1 MKKFSFKG
9 GIHIHG
15 SAAKK
20 ALTTNSQIIIPKDPE
35 YLYLP
40 LNQQLGKPSVP
51 VVAVGDQVKAGQ
63 ILASKDGGFSA
74 NIHSPISGTVEH
86 IDYLI
91 NEPTGQLSKS
101 IVIKNDFS
109 NQSIEYI
116 TRSYEEAMK
125 LTAKNIID
133 IMEESGLVGLGG
145 ATFPTPIKYLGAK
158 KCSAVILNGI
168 ECEPYNTADY
178 AIMKNNYKEVIRGL
192 KYMLVASGATK
203 GYICIEDNKM
213 DVYETFRQALSG
225 DADIQVALFKEKYP
239 QGAEKQLISALLN
252 KEVPYGGLPID
263 IGVIVNNVGTAK
275 ALCDAVE
282 LGKPLTHHYLTITGN
297 IKKPSNYYVPVGILF
312 KDLIDEEDFIK
323 NNVLLAGGLMMG
335 KTMYTEAT
343 PVTKGINAIILLE
356 DLPKVGPELPCVRC
370 SSCIDNC
377 PAFLA
382 PTTLSQL
389 VKNNKYDTLNE
400 YGIVACIECG
410 TCSYVC
416 PSHIPLLDY
425 IRHGKFELRRR

>member
-20 ALTTNSQIIIPKDPE
+20 ALTTNSQIIIPKEPE

-40 LNQQLGKPSVP
+40 LNQQLGRPSVP
-51 VVAVGDQVKAGQ
+51 VVAVGDEVKAGQ
-63 ILASKDGGFSA
+63 IIAKKDGTFSA
-74 NIHSPISGTVEH
+74 NIHSPISGFVEH
-86 IDYLI
+86 IDFLI

-101 IVIKNDFS
+101 IVIKNNFS
-109 NQSIEYI
+109 NQEVEYI
-116 TRSYEEAMK
+116 SRTTDEAMK
-125 LTAKNIID
+125 LTSKNIVD

-145 ATFPTPIKYLGAK
+145 ATFPTPVKYTGSK
-158 KCSAVILNGI
+158 KCDAVILNGI

-178 AIMKNNYKEVIRGL
+178 AIMKNHCKEVIRGL
-192 KYMLVASGATK
+192 KYMLLASGATK

-213 DVYETFRQALSG
+213 DIYETFRQSLSG
-225 DADIQVALFKEKYP
+225 NTDIQVALFKEKYP
-239 QGAEKQLISALLN
+239 QGAEKQLVSALLN

-297 IKKPSNYYVPVGILF
+297 IKSPSNYYVPIGILF
-312 KDLIDEEDFIK
+312 KDLIDEEDFNK

-335 KTMYTEAT
+335 KTMYTEMT

-356 DLPKVGPELPCVRC
+356 NLPKVGPELPCVRC

-377 PAFLA
+377 PAFLS
-382 PTTLSQL
+382 PTNLAQL
-389 VKNNKYDTLNE
+389 VKNNKFDSLDE

-425 IRHGKFELRRR
+425 IRHGKLELRRR

>member
-15 SAAKK
+15 SNAKK
-20 ALTTNSQIIIPKDPE
+20 ALTTKSQIIIPKDPE

-40 LNQQLGKPSVP
+40 LNQQLGKPSKP
-51 VVAVGDQVKAGQ
+51 VVAIGDQVKAGQ
-63 ILASKDGGFSA
+63 LIAEKDSSFSA
-74 NIHSPISGTVEH
+74 NIHAPISGIIEH
-86 IDYLI
+86 IDYMI
-91 NEPTGQLSKS
+91 NEPTGQFSKS

-109 NQSIEYI
+109 NLEVDYI
-116 TRSYEEAMK
+116 TRSSEEAKK
-125 LTAKNIID
+125 LTPKNLVD

-145 ATFPTPIKYLGAK
+145 ATFPTPVKYFGSK
-158 KCSAVILNGI
+158 KCDAVVLNGI

-178 AIMKNNYKEVIRGL
+178 VIMKKHFKEVIRGL
-192 KYMLVASGATK
+192 KYMMVASGASK

-213 DVYETFRQALSG
+213 DVYETFRQTLTG
-225 DADIQVALFKEKYP
+225 DSDIVVALFKEKYP
-239 QGAEKQLISALLN
+239 QGAEKQLISALFN
-252 KEVPYGGLPID
+252 KDVPYGGLPID

-297 IKKPSNYYVPVGILF
+297 IKNPSNYYVPVGILF
-312 KDLIDEEDFIK
+312 QDLLEEDDLRQ

-335 KTMYTEAT
+335 KAMYTEMT

-356 DLPKVGPELPCVRC
+356 NLPKVGPEIACVRC
-370 SSCIDNC
+370 SSCVDNC
-377 PAFLA
+377 PAFLS
-382 PTTLSQL
+382 PTTLAQL
-389 VKNNKYDTLNE
+389 VKNNKFDELDG

-425 IRHGKFELRRR
+425 IRHGKLELRRR

>member
-63 ILASKDGGFSA
+63 IIANKDGGFSA
-74 NIHSPISGTVEH
+74 NLHSPISGTVEH

-109 NQSIEYI
+109 KQSIEYI
-116 TRSYEEAMK
+116 TRSSEEAMK
-125 LTAKNIID
+125 LTSKNIID

-145 ATFPTPIKYLGAK
+145 ATFPTPIKYLGSK

-225 DADIQVALFKEKYP
+225 DTDIQVALFKEKYP

-297 IKKPSNYYVPVGILF
+297 IKNPSNYYVPVGILF

-356 DLPKVGPELPCVRC
+356 DLPEVGPELPCVRC

-400 YGIVACIECG
+400 YGIIACIECG

-425 IRHGKFELRRR
+425 IRHGKLELRRR